1 MGQRKPL
8 LARLKKLG
16 YVGGLGI
23 FALPIPLAQAHGIKL
38 PQTVQTSEQVL
49 IAQAIPFIL
58 PPQTPP
64 PVPIPSPL
72 PSPSLSA
79 PDLPPA
85 PSLPDLP
92 ETIIVREFRFVG
104 NTAFSSA
111 ELAEAIA
118 AYRDRPLQFA
128 ELVAAETAI
137 TRYYAQ
143 AGYINSG
150 AVIPAGQSLE
160 PDNAVITIQIIEGRL
175 ETINVSVEGK
185 LDPNYIQSRLALA
198 AAPPFNQN
206 HLLEALQLLQLNPLI
221 QSIKAEIS
229 AGVSPEASILNVAVV
244 EADTLQLQAFMD
256 NGRVPSIGKVERGL
270 RFSEGNLL
278 GLGDA
283 FTFDYANTNGSNALS
298 SSYILPINP
307 ENGTLKVSAQY
318 NNTGII
324 EEPFN
329 VLDITGNSLYVDFSY
344 RQPVVQTPNQ
354 EIALGLTASYSSS
367 QTTLLGEGFPLSPGA
382 NNDGQTRIAALRFV
396 QDWTTREASS
406 VFSLRSQFSL
416 GLGILDANVN
426 ERPPD
431 GRFFNWRGQAQ
442 YVQLLAPETLLV
454 VRSAVQLSTE
464 PLVPLEQITLGG
476 LNTVRGYRQDL
487 LLTDNGI
494 FASGE
499 VRLPILRITE
509 INSTL
514 QLIPFVD
521 FGVGWNDRDNP
532 IPTTNPNT
540 LVSVGLGLL
549 WQMGDRLTA
558 RLDWGLPLTE
568 FQIQGNTLS
577 QQSLYFSLNY
587 NFF

>member
-1 MGQRKPL
+1 MGYLSR
-8 LARLKKLG
+8 
-16 YVGGLGI
+16 LGI
-23 FALPIPLAQAHGIKL
+23 FAFQIPMDQAQGIKI
-38 PQTVQTSEQVL
+38 PQAVQTSGQVL

-58 PPQTPP
+58 PPQPP
-64 PVPIPSPL
+64 SPVPTPSPL
-72 PSPSLSA
+72 PSPSLSI
-79 PDLPPA
+79 PDRPPA

-104 NTAFSSA
+104 NTAFSDA

-118 AYRDRPLQFA
+118 VYRDRPLRFS
-128 ELVAAETAI
+128 ELVAAESAI
-137 TRYYAQ
+137 TRYYTQ

-150 AVIPAGQSLE
+150 AFIPAGQTFD
-160 PDNAVITIQIIEGRL
+160 PNNAVITVQIVEGRL
-175 ETINVSVEGK
+175 ESINVSLEGK
-185 LDPNYIQSRLALA
+185 LDPNYVRSRLELA
-198 AAPPFNQN
+198 TTPPFNQN
-206 HLLEALQLLQLNPLI
+206 RLLEALQLLQLNPLI

-283 FTFDYANTNGSNALS
+283 FTLDYANTNGSNALS
-298 SSYILPINP
+298 SSYTLPISP
-307 ENGTLKVSAQY
+307 ENGTLKLLAQY
-318 NNTGII
+318 NNTNII

-329 VLDITGNSLYVDFSY
+329 VLDITGNSLYVDLSY
-344 RQPVVQTPNQ
+344 RQPIVQTPS
-354 EIALGLTASYSSS
+354 EELALGLTASYSSS

-382 NNDGQTRIAALRFV
+382 NNDGQTRIAAIRFV

-416 GLGILDANVN
+416 GLGILEANVN

-431 GRFFNWRGQAQ
+431 GRFFDWRGQAQ
-442 YVQLLAPETLLV
+442 YVQLLAPDTLLV

-499 VRLPILRITE
+499 VRLPILRVTE
-509 INSTL
+509 IQGTL
-514 QLIPFVD
+514 QLVPFVD

-540 LVSVGLGLL
+540 LASVGLGLL
-549 WQMGDRLTA
+549 WQMGDRFNA
-558 RLDWGLPLTE
+558 RLDWGFPLTE

-577 QQSLYFSLNY
+577 QQSLYFTLNY